1 MLSLTI
7 ACSIASMGPAALEAQ
22 GLLDRLRAPIA
33 RPLGVDVYWGLAL
46 ASGPTIYN
54 HGPTPTASRSRSEL
68 RAAFS
73 PAGYA
78 TLRFTTPA
86 VPITEHLTARLGA
99 RAFASRRRYYGRT
112 PDPDRA
118 ASGSAIGY
126 YHYELAPSLS
136 ARFLG
141 GSATLQ
147 VGPLL
152 RYTRLRSDGGFPPTS
167 GDAAVSAA
175 ALGLPSNGGI
185 GKVGLNA
192 EVSAVLGSSDPT
204 AVAGLRVSA
213 GGTTYAPVWDL
224 DGPLTEL
231 HADLGAFLR
240 TPLPGT
246 PTVHLRL
253 GGGWLWGDTPVHE
266 RLYLGGSDVFR
277 GASGD
282 RLEGTA
288 VLYGGAEVRV
298 PLVTVSGLGQRAR
311 VGVAGVLDGGWVGNM
326 GTPGSGLLTAY
337 GGGIWVRPTA
347 ASSTF
352 SAGLVHG
359 PLGPR
364 LYIRSDV
371 GF

>member
-1 MLSLTI
+1 
-7 ACSIASMGPAALEAQ
+7 
-22 GLLDRLRAPIA
+22 
-33 RPLGVDVYWGLAL
+33 
-46 ASGPTIYN
+46 
-54 HGPTPTASRSRSEL
+54 
-68 RAAFS
+68 
-73 PAGYA
+73 
-78 TLRFTTPA
+78 
-86 VPITEHLTARLGA
+86 
-99 RAFASRRRYYGRT
+99 
-112 PDPDRA
+112 
-118 ASGSAIGY
+118 
-126 YHYELAPSLS
+126 
-136 ARFLG
+136 
-141 GSATLQ
+141 
-147 VGPLL
+147 
-152 RYTRLRSDGGFPPTS
+152 
-167 GDAAVSAA
+167 VSAA